1 MLIDYRGILAELDT
15 TLARYDELAAENV
28 GGYDPKDIAG
38 LYSQMSTEYREL
50 PALHKALWVIFDGV
64 KNRSDLQQLRAVLM
78 PRMVEEHGQ
87 MVDVNLKR
95 RDDFYE
101 ALTKFA
107 ACLKVALQSVAFFED
122 TSFTEKDR
130 ATYKETLKQLTS
142 LRQMVMQDTGETVD
156 FDQYA
161 EQVKKLLDRHVAGVK
176 VHESGGL
183 YAVGKMGQKP
193 EDNDP
198 ENWTEEKTRNETDL
212 IRTRVTKMIDH
223 EMQDDPYAK
232 EAFSALLRKVI
243 EEAESLFDHPL
254 KNFMLFQEFEEQ
266 VTNRRLEN
274 IPSVFDGH
282 RHAQAYYGVF
292 LKTLAAIFNHKQT
305 DEEKQRW
312 IDLAFEIDR
321 IVDKAVRENS
331 LSRPDMEKAV
341 RQQLLGLLHNVG
353 KQVGFGTDKALDI
366 VEQVVQIMRAGPA
379 DPLRG

>member
-1 MLIDYRGILAELDT
+1 
-15 TLARYDELAAENV
+15 
-28 GGYDPKDIAG
+28 
-38 LYSQMSTEYREL
+38 
-50 PALHKALWVIFDGV
+50 
-64 KNRSDLQQLRAVLM
+64 
-78 PRMVEEHGQ
+78 
-87 MVDVNLKR
+87 VNLKR

-176 VHESGGL
+176 VHESDGL
-183 YAVGKMGQKP
+183 YAVGKMGKKP
-193 EDNDP
+193 DDNQP
-198 ENWTEEKTRNETDL
+198 ENWSEEKTRNETDL

-243 EEAESLFDHPL
+243 EKAENLFDHPL
-254 KNFMLFQEFEEQ
+254 KQFMLFEEFEEQ
-266 VTNRRLEN
+266 VAQRKLKD
-274 IPSVFDGH
+274 IPSVFEGH

-292 LKTLAAIFNHKQT
+292 LKTLAATFNYGQT
-305 DEEKQRW
+305 DDAPQCW

-341 RQQLLGLLHNVG
+341 RKELLGLLFTTG
-353 KQVGFGTDKALDI
+353 KHAGFGVDKAQEI
-366 VEQVVQIMRAGPA
+366 IEQVIQIMRAGPA
-379 DPLRG
+379 DTLRS